1 MFDITKLALKIPNF
15 LTNEECDELINEF
28 EQRKKES
35 YFEGSINYKTNK
47 REDSTFKVVSL
58 KPYTSNFNLIKEK
71 TKTAINSYLNYLD
84 QPKYFFTKS
93 LKDSLRFSHSYRI
106 MKYETGAS
114 IHPHSDYDFGLFSSI
129 TFNLND
135 TYEGG
140 EFKFFNG
147 NYTIPLS
154 KGDALIFPADYFWV
168 HEVTT
173 VTKGIRYS
181 INSFLLKFPEATRS
195 LGVDITKLI
204 SNKYM
209 AETPDEQILG
219 PYISDDVKTLS

>member
-15 LTNEECDELINEF
+15 LTHEECDGLINEF
-28 EQRKKES
+28 QQRSNEACGETS
-35 YFEGSINYKTNK
+35 RNYETNK
-47 REDSTFKVVSL
+47 IEENNFQVIQL
-58 KPYTSNFNLIKEK
+58 KPYTNNFNLIKEK
-71 TKTAINSYLNYLD
+71 TKQAINSYIEYLE
-84 QPKYFFTKS
+84 QPKYFFTDL
-93 LKDSLRFSHSYRI
+93 LKENLLFSHNYRI
-106 MKYETGAS
+106 MKYETGAR
-114 IHPHSDYDFGLFSSI
+114 IHPHSDHDPGIYGSI
-129 TFNLND
+129 SFNLSNG
-135 TYEGG
+135 YEGG